1 MKTAD
6 VITNLDQ
13 ITIEWLASSL
23 FQSGAL
29 TGGAVQSF
37 ELGTGQGNWSASVNL
52 KVTYTE
58 DAQGTLPQR
67 LFLKM
72 VDTDLGDGEF
82 FGGSEVT
89 YYTRDYVDVKNAP
102 LLRCYNAAYS
112 KEIDRY
118 HLLLEDVSETHIEAY
133 DKKPTLEYGLALAEG
148 LAILHAR
155 WWGKTQLAEAGLSA
169 HDAKHIQNFVKIAEP
184 GVSHIVEGFSSE
196 LKPHWADL
204 MHELCAKHPQVLIKR
219 SQDLNGFTIIH
230 GDVGSANVLVPHNGN
245 NPLYIIDRQPFNWS
259 LTTWLGVY
267 DVAYAIVLDWDV
279 ELRRQYEILILKR
292 YHESLIQNGVP
303 NYDWNQ
309 LYNDYKLC
317 VAMCVYIATEYCR
330 GGINEKWTH
339 VWLPML
345 QRALTACDDLD
356 CYVTWREKQ

>member
-1 MKTAD
+1 MTNT
-6 VITNLDQ
+6 VIQ
-13 ITIEWLASSL
+13 SIEQVSIEWLTSIL
-23 FQSGAL
+23 LENGAL
-29 TGGAVQSF
+29 KGGEVKSI
-37 ELGTGQGNWSASVNL
+37 ELGTGQGNWSTSANL
-52 KVTYTE
+52 LVKYSDNAKGPCPE
-58 DAQGTLPQR
+58 R

-72 VDTDLGDGEF
+72 VDTDLGDGET
-82 FGGSEVT
+82 FGDSEVMF
-89 YYTRDYVDVKNAP
+89 YTKDYIALDNAP

-112 KEIDRY
+112 KELGKY
-118 HLLLEDVSETHIEAY
+118 HLLLEDVSDTHIEAY

-155 WWGKTQLAEAGLSA
+155 WWGKERLTEAGLSG
-169 HDAKHIQNFVKIAEP
+169 HDPKHIQNFVDIAVP
-184 GVSHIVEGFSSE
+184 GVSHIVDGFSSE
-196 LKPHWADL
+196 LKLHWADL
-204 MHELCAKHPQVLIKR
+204 LHELCAKHPQVLIKR

-230 GDVGSANVLVPHNGN
+230 GDVGSANVLVPRNGN
-245 NPLYIIDRQPFNWS
+245 YPLYIIDRQPFNWS

-279 ELRRQYEILILKR
+279 ELRRQYEIPILKH
-292 YHESLIQNGVP
+292 YHESLIQNGVS
-303 NYDWNQ
+303 NYEWNQ

-356 CYVTWREKQ
+356 CHTLWREK